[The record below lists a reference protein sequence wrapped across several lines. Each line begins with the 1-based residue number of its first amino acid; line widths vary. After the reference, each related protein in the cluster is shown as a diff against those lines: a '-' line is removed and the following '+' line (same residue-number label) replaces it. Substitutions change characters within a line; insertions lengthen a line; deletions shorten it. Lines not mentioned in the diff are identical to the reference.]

1 MKAYECYAD
10 ILANGQ
16 LSIPS
21 EIINRLKTLSK
32 ISVMIFVEEDD
43 IEWNDFA
50 LTHFFNGYSEK
61 DSVYDTL

>member
-16 LSIPS
+16 LSVPS

-32 ISVMIFVEEDD
+32 IRVMIFVEEDD
-43 IEWNDFA
+43 TEWNDFA
-50 LTHFFNGYSEK
+50 LTQFIDGYSEK